1 MTGSERKK
9 EKDYPSKDYHGSCLD
24 YVNFYASLGN
34 FSSRWWRNGLLI
46 QFWLNK
52 LKSPLIIEF
61 NG

>member
-24 YVNFYASLGN
+24 YVNFYTSLGN

-46 QFWLNK
+46 QF
-52 LKSPLIIEF
+52 
-61 NG
+61 